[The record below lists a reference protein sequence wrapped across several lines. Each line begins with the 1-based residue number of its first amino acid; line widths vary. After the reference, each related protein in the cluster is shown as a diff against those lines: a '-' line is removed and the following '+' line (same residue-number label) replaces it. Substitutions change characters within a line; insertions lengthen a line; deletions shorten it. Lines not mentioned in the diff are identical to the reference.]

1 MPDTDKTTI
10 LYLDTA
16 PAVGGS
22 VISLLELLKGLDKER
37 YQPLV
42 VCFAEHPYVQ
52 RYEQAGAHVVAWN
65 EYGSPDYRPSWA
77 GAVRQTAPVQR
88 WKEGQ
93 IGGRL
98 YHSLGFGLWL
108 ARRGLPRATR
118 LLSIA
123 RKNRA
128 ALVHTNIR
136 VGHDREGIIAARL
149 GRLPCVC
156 HVRHQETLGW
166 FDRRVADT
174 VDQFIYISQA
184 VRESHLS
191 SGIGQDRGR
200 VVYNGLN
207 IADWNRELNP
217 ARGRELLGVDPQVP
231 LVGIVGRLD
240 SWKGQPVFLRAM
252 ARLGA
257 TMPEV
262 RGVLVGDAP
271 PELPAYRQELEQLAE
286 QLGLARTVSFVPFQT
301 ELAAVMSA
309 LDVAVLASTSPEPFG
324 RVLIEAM
331 AAGKPV
337 VASDSGASRE
347 IVDDGQQGI
356 LFPPGDDL
364 ALANALNRLLSDR
377 SLAAEMGGRGQR
389 RAAERFDSAQYVAGV
404 EAVYRDVLAK
414 HQP

>member
-1 MPDTDKTTI
+1 
-10 LYLDTA
+10 
-16 PAVGGS
+16 
-22 VISLLELLKGLDKER
+22 
-37 YQPLV
+37 
-42 VCFAEHPYVQ
+42 
-52 RYEQAGAHVVAWN
+52 
-65 EYGSPDYRPSWA
+65 
-77 GAVRQTAPVQR
+77 
-88 WKEGQ
+88 
-93 IGGRL
+93 
-98 YHSLGFGLWL
+98 
-108 ARRGLPRATR
+108 
-118 LLSIA
+118 
-123 RKNRA
+123 
-128 ALVHTNIR
+128 
-136 VGHDREGIIAARL
+136 
-149 GRLPCVC
+149 
-156 HVRHQETLGW
+156 
-166 FDRRVADT
+166 
-174 VDQFIYISQA
+174 
-184 VRESHLS
+184 
-191 SGIGQDRGR
+191 
-200 VVYNGLN
+200 
-207 IADWNRELNP
+207 
-217 ARGRELLGVDPQVP
+217 
-231 LVGIVGRLD
+231 
-240 SWKGQPVFLRAM
+240 
-252 ARLGA
+252 
-257 TMPEV
+257 MPEV
-262 RGVLVGDAP
+262 RGVVVGDAP